1 MRPVTGRTRPR
12 RVVVVGASLAGMFAA
27 AASAGGG
34 RSVTVLERDTLPQG
48 PRPRDGVPQGR
59 HAHVYLQR
67 GLEALEALL
76 PGFGAELRA
85 AGAVPFDTGALA
97 WLGEL
102 GWAPP
107 AHQFD
112 VVSATRPLFEHL
124 VLQRVRAIPG
134 VTVRDGVRV
143 VALRRSAG
151 GGPAWTV
158 DLADGGSVPADLV
171 VDASGRASR
180 LPAWLVG
187 VGVGPAAV
195 SEVDA
200 RIGYSTRVL
209 RLDARRVGPAGVVL
223 LQTPETR
230 RGGLALP
237 VEDGRWLVGLV
248 GSGESRPPR
257 DAAGFTSFLESLA
270 DPALAEL
277 VQAGEL
283 EGDVAVHRR
292 TANRRHHYEDVRD
305 WPDGLLVL
313 GDALCAFNPVYGQ
326 GITVAACEALLL
338 RQALRRG
345 LRTGD
350 SRRLLQSFA
359 RTAALPWAIATGED
373 LRYVPGAGV
382 PRAQSLMSRWTRELG
397 RLSAHGCRPA
407 HTTLA
412 RVYHLKA
419 SPWTLLRPDLVGSAL
434 RARFR
439 GYGPATPRPQILDGG
454 RAVPTPSPPGA

>member
-1 MRPVTGRTRPR
+1 MRPVTGRTRPP
-12 RVVVVGASLAGMFAA
+12 RVVVVGASLAGMLAA
-27 AASAGGG
+27 AASAGAG

-67 GLEALEALL
+67 GLEALEELL

-107 AHQFD
+107 ARQFD

-143 VALRRSAG
+143 VGLRRGTG
-151 GGPAWTV
+151 GGSAWAV
-158 DLADGGSVPADLV
+158 DVADGGSVPADLV

-180 LPAWLVG
+180 LPSWLAG

-223 LQTPETR
+223 LQTPGTR

-237 VEDGRWLVGLV
+237 DAWFKPAVGLV
-248 GSGESRPPR
+248 LLF
-257 DAAGFTSFLESLA
+257 AAWRMLS
-270 DPALAEL
+270 PAMA
-277 VQAGEL
+277 
-283 EGDVAVHRR
+283 
-292 TANRRHHYEDVRD
+292 
-305 WPDGLLVL
+305 
-313 GDALCAFNPVYGQ
+313 
-326 GITVAACEALLL
+326 
-338 RQALRRG
+338 
-345 LRTGD
+345 
-350 SRRLLQSFA
+350 
-359 RTAALPWAIATGED
+359 
-373 LRYVPGAGV
+373 
-382 PRAQSLMSRWTRELG
+382 RELG
-397 RLSAHGCRPA
+397 GLKIATMTPACTVHWQEVVAGGADLSPAAQRVVDAWRNHG
-407 HTTLA
+407 A
-412 RVYHLKA
+412 RVHSQSVIGEPFWATQEIPECPSLIEA
-419 SPWTLLRPDLVGSAL
+419 SLASMETA
-434 RARFR
+434 
-439 GYGPATPRPQILDGG
+439 
-454 RAVPTPSPPGA
+454 PS